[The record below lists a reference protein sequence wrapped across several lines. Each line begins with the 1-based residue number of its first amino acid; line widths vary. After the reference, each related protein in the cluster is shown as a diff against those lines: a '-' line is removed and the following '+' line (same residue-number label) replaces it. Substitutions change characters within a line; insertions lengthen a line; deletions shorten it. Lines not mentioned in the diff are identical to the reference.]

1 MCGERG
7 VFVLPISYGM
17 TKCQASFGDRGMF
30 RWYRQVSTC
39 PPLLP
44 ACFGIKTLGIVSI
57 VILPR
62 SGRMMGVVNLLN
74 RKVDVQ
80 MKGKGLKPSFS
91 NDSLEY

>member
-62 SGRMMGVVNLLN
+62 SGAAGTTRQFMCSCLTSVVHDFTG
-74 RKVDVQ
+74 RRGP
-80 MKGKGLKPSFS
+80 MAA
-91 NDSLEY
+91 